1 VPEHRRGEVMGWSG
15 TMSTVGNAL
24 GAPLCGAV
32 IDRAT
37 PGAGFLTASVVG
49 GGLAVG
55 GLAVLAVAR
64 RRGAVD
70 PRLDAPPVAVRH
82 VPTTRRRVRLVRHR
96 GAAATRRARVRRP
109 SR

>member
-1 VPEHRRGEVMGWSG
+1 
-15 TMSTVGNAL
+15 MSTVGNAL

-37 PGAGFLTASVVG
+37 PGAGFLTAAVVG

-55 GLAVLAVAR
+55 GLVVLALGRAAGGSLPRWWRSVPHRGTCRPVRAVR
-64 RRGAVD
+64 RRGA
-70 PRLDAPPVAVRH
+70 AP
-82 VPTTRRRVRLVRHR
+82 TRRV
-96 GAAATRRARVRRP
+96 RVRRP